1 MSLKSLR
8 ILNLVMAIIYT
19 VILALIALSAVMNS
33 EGETFV
39 GAIILSGSVVAN
51 WITWSR
57 LRKVCAVEAPKEME
71 YVTTNE

>member
-1 MSLKSLR
+1 MKSLR

-19 VILALIALSAVMNS
+19 VILALIAISAIMNG

-39 GAIILSGSVVAN
+39 GAIILSGPVVAN

-57 LRKVCAVEAPKEME
+57 LRNVCVVEAPKEME